1 MNRKLIS
8 KAISDIDDSYIAEA
22 MSPPVANADHAP
34 ERTSKMGKYE
44 NRNSGNHSRRL
55 LALVLAAC
63 LIFAL
68 AVTAYAANWFGI
80 RELFRT
86 YYIELPEAAEPY
98 IQQETA
104 AAEVEEGWS
113 CSITES
119 LSDSS
124 TVMATVTIRGGD
136 KYIVAPTDAD
146 PNGSVGVIGI
156 AGEQTLSEY
165 AASQGK
171 KLLLVGASI
180 IKVGDE
186 EIGGGSQR
194 MENISESEMVI
205 LTRVSKTVSAPNL
218 EGVCLVYAHE
228 EGSNETQR
236 VELPFVL
243 SEAPATSE
251 EMVYHPLNPNA
262 IPGLTFGDMTI
273 TETPLGYNIR
283 MPANVTDWEAR
294 RNIMK
299 VEIEGLTYGEGGAF
313 MEDETGNC
321 YFEAFMCQGTLEGIL
336 FVHYYDCDKQPIGEI
351 EFRKVI
357 YP

>member
-1 MNRKLIS
+1 MKGQKVMKGLSFINPKYIHEGEFESISTPEKSTHSHRKLI
-8 KAISDIDDSYIAEA
+8 
-22 MSPPVANADHAP
+22 
-34 ERTSKMGKYE
+34 
-44 NRNSGNHSRRL
+44 
-55 LALVLAAC
+55 ALILAAC
-63 LIFAL
+63 LVFSL
-68 AVTAYAANWFGI
+68 AATAYAANLFGI

-86 YYIELPEAAEPY
+86 YYRELPETAEPY

-104 AAEVEEGWS
+104 ATEAEEGWS
-113 CSITES
+113 CAITES

-124 TVMATVTIRGGD
+124 TVMATVTIRGGN

-156 AGEQTLSEY
+156 ASEQTLSEY

-180 IKVGDE
+180 LKVGDE

-194 MENISESEMVI
+194 MENISESEMII
-205 LTRVSKTVSAPNL
+205 LTQVSKTVSASSL
-218 EGVCLVYAHE
+218 EAVCLVYARE
-228 EGSNETQR
+228 EGSNEVQR

-251 EMVYHPLNPNA
+251 EMVYHPLNFNA
-262 IPGLTFGDMTI
+262 IPGLTFGDMTV

-283 MPANVTDWEAR
+283 MPATVTDQEASY
-294 RNIMK
+294 NIMK
-299 VEIEGLTYGEGGAF
+299 VEIEGLTYGEGSHGS
-313 MEDETGNC
+313 EDDGNW
-321 YFEAFMCQGTLEGIL
+321 YFDAYMCQGTLGDIL
-336 FVHYYDCDKQPIGEI
+336 IVHYYDWDRQPIGEI

-357 YP
+357 H

>member
-1 MNRKLIS
+1 MKGLSFINPKYIHEGEFDSISAPEKSTHSHRKLAVLI
-8 KAISDIDDSYIAEA
+8 
-22 MSPPVANADHAP
+22 
-34 ERTSKMGKYE
+34 
-44 NRNSGNHSRRL
+44 
-55 LALVLAAC
+55 LAAC
-63 LIFAL
+63 LVFSL
-68 AVTAYAANWFGI
+68 AAAAYAANLFGI

-86 YYIELPEAAEPY
+86 PYRELPETAVAY

-113 CSITES
+113 CAITES
-119 LSDSS
+119 LCDNS

-146 PNGSVGVIGI
+146 PDQSVGIIGI

-180 IKVGDE
+180 LKVGDE

-205 LTRVSKTVSAPNL
+205 LTRCNKTVSASNP
-218 EGVCLVYAHE
+218 EAVCLVYARE
-228 EGSNETQR
+228 EDSNEVQR

-243 SEAPATSE
+243 SEAPAASE
-251 EMVYHPLNPNA
+251 GETYHPLNPNA
-262 IPGLTFGDMTI
+262 IPGLTVRDMTV

-283 MPANVTDWEAR
+283 ISAIVTDQEASY
-294 RNIMK
+294 NIMK
-299 VEIEGLTYGEGGAF
+299 VEIEGLTYGEGSHGS
-313 MEDETGNC
+313 EDDGNW
-321 YFEAFMCQGTLEGIL
+321 YFDAYMCQGTLGDIL
-336 FVHYYDCDKQPIGEI
+336 IVHYYDCDKQPIGEI

-357 YP
+357 YPYP

>member
-1 MNRKLIS
+1 MKGQKVMKGLSFINPKYIHEGEFDSISAPEKSTHSHRKLAVLI
-8 KAISDIDDSYIAEA
+8 
-22 MSPPVANADHAP
+22 
-34 ERTSKMGKYE
+34 
-44 NRNSGNHSRRL
+44 
-55 LALVLAAC
+55 LAAC
-63 LIFAL
+63 LVFSL
-68 AVTAYAANWFGI
+68 AAAAYAANLFGI

-86 YYIELPEAAEPY
+86 PYRELPEAAAAY

-104 AAEVEEGWS
+104 ATEAEEGWS
-113 CSITES
+113 CAITDS
-119 LSDSS
+119 LCDNS

-146 PNGSVGVIGI
+146 PDQSVGIIGI

-165 AASQGK
+165 AAAQGK

-180 IKVGDE
+180 LKVGDE
-186 EIGGGSQR
+186 EISGGSQR

-205 LTRVSKTVSAPNL
+205 LTKCSKTVSASNP
-218 EGVCLVYAHE
+218 EAVCLVYARE
-228 EGSNETQR
+228 EDSNEVQR

-251 EMVYHPLNPNA
+251 GEAYHPLNPNA
-262 IPGLTFGDMTI
+262 IPGLIVRDMTV

-283 MPANVTDWEAR
+283 MPATVTDQEASY
-294 RNIMK
+294 NIMK
-299 VEIEGLTYGEGGAF
+299 VEIEGLTYGEGSHGS
-313 MEDETGNC
+313 EDDGNW
-321 YFEAFMCQGTLEGIL
+321 YFDAYMCQGTLEGIL
-336 FVHYYDCDKQPIGEI
+336 VVHYYDCDKQPIGEI

>member
-1 MNRKLIS
+1 MKGQKVMKGLSFINPKYIHEGEFGSISAPEKSTHSHRKLAVLI
-8 KAISDIDDSYIAEA
+8 
-22 MSPPVANADHAP
+22 
-34 ERTSKMGKYE
+34 
-44 NRNSGNHSRRL
+44 
-55 LALVLAAC
+55 LAAC
-63 LIFAL
+63 LVFSL
-68 AVTAYAANWFGI
+68 AVAAYAANLFGI

-86 YYIELPEAAEPY
+86 PYRELPETAVAY

-113 CSITES
+113 CAITES
-119 LSDSS
+119 LCDNS

-146 PNGSVGVIGI
+146 PDQSVGIIGI

-165 AASQGK
+165 AAAQGK

-180 IKVGDE
+180 LKVGDE

-205 LTRVSKTVSAPNL
+205 LTRCSKTVSASSL
-218 EGVCLVYAHE
+218 EAVCLVYARE
-228 EGSNETQR
+228 EGSNDVQR

-243 SEAPATSE
+243 SEAPTASE
-251 EMVYHPLNPNA
+251 GEAYHPLNPNA
-262 IPGLTFGDMTI
+262 IPGLTVRDMTV

-283 MPANVTDWEAR
+283 MPATVTDQEASY
-294 RNIMK
+294 NIMK
-299 VEIEGLTYGEGGAF
+299 VEIEGLTYGEGSHGS
-313 MEDETGNC
+313 EDDGNW
-321 YFEAFMCQGTLEGIL
+321 YFDAYMCQGTLEGIL
-336 FVHYYDCDKQPIGEI
+336 VVHYYDCDKQPIGEI

>member
-1 MNRKLIS
+1 MKGLSFINPKYIHEGEFDSISAPEKSTHSHRKLAVLI
-8 KAISDIDDSYIAEA
+8 
-22 MSPPVANADHAP
+22 
-34 ERTSKMGKYE
+34 
-44 NRNSGNHSRRL
+44 
-55 LALVLAAC
+55 LAAC
-63 LIFAL
+63 LVFSL
-68 AVTAYAANWFGI
+68 AAAAYAANLFGI

-86 YYIELPEAAEPY
+86 PYRELPETAVAY

-113 CSITES
+113 CAITES
-119 LSDSS
+119 LCDNS

-146 PNGSVGVIGI
+146 PDQSVGIIGI

-180 IKVGDE
+180 LKVGDE

-205 LTRVSKTVSAPNL
+205 LTKCSKTVSASNP
-218 EGVCLVYAHE
+218 EAVCLVYARE
-228 EGSNETQR
+228 EDSNEVQR

-251 EMVYHPLNPNA
+251 GEAYHPLNPNA
-262 IPGLTFGDMTI
+262 IPGLIVRDMTV

-283 MPANVTDWEAR
+283 MPATVTDQEASY
-294 RNIMK
+294 NIMK
-299 VEIEGLTYGEGGAF
+299 VEIEGLTYGEGSHGS
-313 MEDETGNC
+313 EDDGNW
-321 YFEAFMCQGTLEGIL
+321 YFDAYMCQGTLGDIL
-336 FVHYYDCDKQPIGEI
+336 IVHYYDCDKQPIGEI

>member
-1 MNRKLIS
+1 MKGQKVMKGLSFINPKYIHEGEFDSISAPEKSTHSHRKL
-8 KAISDIDDSYIAEA
+8 
-22 MSPPVANADHAP
+22 VA
-34 ERTSKMGKYE
+34 
-44 NRNSGNHSRRL
+44 L
-55 LALVLAAC
+55 ILAAC
-63 LIFAL
+63 LVFAL
-68 AVTAYAANWFGI
+68 AVTAYAANLFGV

-86 YYIELPEAAEPY
+86 YYRELPEAAEPY

-104 AAEVEEGWS
+104 AAEAEEGWS
-113 CSITES
+113 CAITES

-136 KYIVAPTDAD
+136 RYIVAPTDASPD
-146 PNGSVGVIGI
+146 DSVGIIGI

-165 AASQGK
+165 AAARGK

-180 IKVGDE
+180 LKVGDE

-205 LTRVSKTVSAPNL
+205 LTQVSKRVSAPNL
-218 EGVCLVYAHE
+218 EAVCLVYALE
-228 EGSNETQR
+228 EGSNEVQR

-243 SEAPATSE
+243 SEAPATRE
-251 EMVYHPLNPNA
+251 EMVWHPLRPNA
-262 IPGLTFGDMTI
+262 IPGLTFGDMTV

-283 MPANVTDWEAR
+283 MPATVTDWEAR

-321 YFEAFMCQGTLEGIL
+321 YFEANMCQGTLEGIL
-336 FVHYYDCDKQPIGEI
+336 FVHFYDCDKQPIGEI

-357 YP
+357 H

>member
-1 MNRKLIS
+1 MKGLSFINPKYIHEGEFDSISAPEKSTHSHRKLAVLI
-8 KAISDIDDSYIAEA
+8 
-22 MSPPVANADHAP
+22 
-34 ERTSKMGKYE
+34 
-44 NRNSGNHSRRL
+44 
-55 LALVLAAC
+55 LAAC
-63 LIFAL
+63 LVFSL
-68 AVTAYAANWFGI
+68 AVTAYAANLFGI

-86 YYIELPEAAEPY
+86 PYRELPETAEPY

-104 AAEVEEGWS
+104 AAEAEEGWS
-113 CSITES
+113 CAITES
-119 LSDSS
+119 LCDAS

-146 PNGSVGVIGI
+146 PDQSVGIIGI

-180 IKVGDE
+180 LKVGDE

-205 LTRVSKTVSAPNL
+205 LTQVSKTVSASNP
-218 EGVCLVYAHE
+218 EAVCLVYARE
-228 EGSNETQR
+228 EGSNEVQR

-243 SEAPATSE
+243 SEAPAASE
-251 EMVYHPLNPNA
+251 GEVYHPLNPNA
-262 IPGLTFGDMTI
+262 IPGLTVRDMTV

-283 MPANVTDWEAR
+283 MRATVTDQEASY
-294 RNIMK
+294 NIMK
-299 VEIEGLTYGEGGAF
+299 VEIEGLTYGEGSHGS
-313 MEDETGNC
+313 EDDGNW
-321 YFEAFMCQGTLEGIL
+321 YFDAYMCQGTLGGIL
-336 FVHYYDCDKQPIGEI
+336 IVHYYDCDKQPIGEM

-357 YP
+357 IN

>member
-1 MNRKLIS
+1 MKGRKVMKGLSFIDPKFIHEGEFESIPAPKKSAHSHRKLI
-8 KAISDIDDSYIAEA
+8 
-22 MSPPVANADHAP
+22 
-34 ERTSKMGKYE
+34 
-44 NRNSGNHSRRL
+44 
-55 LALVLAAC
+55 ALILAAC
-63 LIFAL
+63 LVFSL
-68 AVTAYAANWFGI
+68 AAAAYAANLFGI

-86 YYIELPEAAEPY
+86 PYRELPETAVAY

-113 CSITES
+113 CAITES
-119 LSDSS
+119 LCDNS

-146 PNGSVGVIGI
+146 PDQSVGIIGI

-165 AASQGK
+165 AAAQGK

-180 IKVGDE
+180 LKVGDE
-186 EIGGGSQR
+186 EISGGSQR

-205 LTRVSKTVSAPNL
+205 LTKCSKTVSASNP
-218 EGVCLVYAHE
+218 EAVCLVYARE
-228 EGSNETQR
+228 EDSNEVQR

-251 EMVYHPLNPNA
+251 GEAYHPLNPNA
-262 IPGLTFGDMTI
+262 IPGLIVRDMTV

-283 MPANVTDWEAR
+283 MPATVTDQEASY
-294 RNIMK
+294 NIMK
-299 VEIEGLTYGEGGAF
+299 VEIEGLTYGEGSHGS
-313 MEDETGNC
+313 EDDGNW
-321 YFEAFMCQGTLEGIL
+321 YFDAYMCQGTLGDIL
-336 FVHYYDCDKQPIGEI
+336 IVHYYDCDKQPIGEI

>member
-1 MNRKLIS
+1 MTGLS
-8 KAISDIDDSYIAEA
+8 YIDQTYIAE
-22 MSPPVANADHAP
+22 SEGVAAEKIQRKKALP
-34 ERTSKMGKYE
+34 RVFLIAALIALMLLLMGC
-44 NRNSGNHSRRL
+44 GI
-55 LALVLAAC
+55 V
-63 LIFAL
+63 
-68 AVTAYAANWFGI
+68 YAANLFGI

-86 YYIELPEAAEPY
+86 PYRELPETAEAF

-104 AAEVEEGWS
+104 AAEAEEGWS
-113 CSITES
+113 CAITES
-119 LSDSS
+119 LSDNS

-146 PNGSVGVIGI
+146 PDQSVGIIGI

-180 IKVGDE
+180 LKVGDE

-194 MENISESEMVI
+194 MENVSESEMVI
-205 LTRVSKTVSAPNL
+205 LTQCTKTVSASNL
-218 EGVCLVYAHE
+218 EAVCLVYARE
-228 EGSNETQR
+228 EGSNDVQR

-243 SEAPATSE
+243 SEAPAASE
-251 EMVYHPLNPNA
+251 GVVYHPLKPDA
-262 IPGLTFGDMTI
+262 IPGLTFGDMAV

-283 MPANVTDWEAR
+283 MPATVTDWEAR

-313 MEDETGNC
+313 IENETGDY
-321 YFEAFMCQGTLEGIL
+321 YFEAFMCQGTLGDIL
-336 FVHYYDCDKQPIGEI
+336 VVHYYDCDKLPIGEI

-357 YP
+357 Q

>member
-1 MNRKLIS
+1 M
-8 KAISDIDDSYIAEA
+8 
-22 MSPPVANADHAP
+22 MPP
-34 ERTSKMGKYE
+34 
-44 NRNSGNHSRRL
+44 
-55 LALVLAAC
+55 LVFSLAA
-63 LIFAL
+63 
-68 AVTAYAANWFGI
+68 TAYAANLFGI

-86 YYIELPEAAEPY
+86 YYRELPETAEAF

-104 AAEVEEGWS
+104 AAKAEEGWS
-113 CSITES
+113 CAITES
-119 LSDSS
+119 LSDNS

-136 KYIVAPTDAD
+136 KYIVAPTDANPD
-146 PNGSVGVIGI
+146 GSARVIGI

-180 IKVGDE
+180 LKVGDE

-194 MENISESEMVI
+194 MENVSESEMVI
-205 LTRVSKTVSAPNL
+205 LTQCTKTVSASNL
-218 EGVCLVYAHE
+218 EAVCLVYARE
-228 EGSNETQR
+228 EGSNDVQR

-243 SEAPATSE
+243 SEAPAASE
-251 EMVYHPLNPNA
+251 GVVYHPLKPDA
-262 IPGLTFGDMTI
+262 IPGLTFGDMAV

-283 MPANVTDWEAR
+283 MPATVTDWEAR

-313 MEDETGNC
+313 MENETGNY
-321 YFEAFMCQGTLEGIL
+321 YFEAFMCQGTLGDIL
-336 FVHYYDCDKQPIGEI
+336 VVHYYDWDKQPVGDI

-357 YP
+357 Q

>member
-1 MNRKLIS
+1 MKGQKVMKGLSFINPKYIHEGEFDSISAPEKSTHSHRKLAVLI
-8 KAISDIDDSYIAEA
+8 
-22 MSPPVANADHAP
+22 
-34 ERTSKMGKYE
+34 
-44 NRNSGNHSRRL
+44 
-55 LALVLAAC
+55 LAAC
-63 LIFAL
+63 LVFSL
-68 AVTAYAANWFGI
+68 AAAAYAANLFGI

-86 YYIELPEAAEPY
+86 PYRELPETAVAY

-113 CSITES
+113 CAITES
-119 LSDSS
+119 LCDNS

-146 PNGSVGVIGI
+146 PDQSVGIIRI

-165 AASQGK
+165 AAAQGK

-180 IKVGDE
+180 LKVGDE
-186 EIGGGSQR
+186 EISGGSQR

-205 LTRVSKTVSAPNL
+205 LTRCSKTVSASNL
-218 EGVCLVYAHE
+218 EAVCLVYARE
-228 EGSNETQR
+228 EDSNDVQR

-243 SEAPATSE
+243 SEAPAASE
-251 EMVYHPLNPNA
+251 GEAYHPLNPNA
-262 IPGLTFGDMTI
+262 IPGLTVRDMTV

-283 MPANVTDWEAR
+283 MPATVIDQEASY
-294 RNIMK
+294 NIMK
-299 VEIEGLTYGEGGAF
+299 VEIEGLTYGEGSHGS
-313 MEDETGNC
+313 EDDGNW
-321 YFEAFMCQGTLEGIL
+321 YFEAYMCQGTLGDIL
-336 FVHYYDCDKQPIGEI
+336 IVHYYDCDKQPIGEI

>member
-1 MNRKLIS
+1 MKGLSFINPKYIHEGEFDSISASEKSTHSHRKL
-8 KAISDIDDSYIAEA
+8 A
-22 MSPPVANADHAP
+22 
-34 ERTSKMGKYE
+34 
-44 NRNSGNHSRRL
+44 
-55 LALVLAAC
+55 ALILDACLVFSLAA
-63 LIFAL
+63 
-68 AVTAYAANWFGI
+68 TAYAANLFGI

-86 YYIELPEAAEPY
+86 YYRELPETAEAF

-104 AAEVEEGWS
+104 AAKAEEGWS
-113 CSITES
+113 CAITES
-119 LSDSS
+119 LSDNS

-136 KYIVAPTDAD
+136 KYIVAPTDANPD
-146 PNGSVGVIGI
+146 GSARVIGI

-180 IKVGDE
+180 LKVGDE

-194 MENISESEMVI
+194 MENVSESEMVI
-205 LTRVSKTVSAPNL
+205 LTQCTKTVSASNL
-218 EGVCLVYAHE
+218 EAVCLVYARE
-228 EGSNETQR
+228 EGSNDVQR

-243 SEAPATSE
+243 SEAPAASE
-251 EMVYHPLNPNA
+251 GVVYHPLKPDA
-262 IPGLTFGDMTI
+262 IPGLTFGDMAV

-283 MPANVTDWEAR
+283 MPATVTDWEAR

-313 MEDETGNC
+313 IENETGDY
-321 YFEAFMCQGTLEGIL
+321 YFEAFMCQGTLGDIL
-336 FVHYYDCDKQPIGEI
+336 VVHYYDCDKLPIGEI

-357 YP
+357 Q

>member
-1 MNRKLIS
+1 MNRELIS
-8 KAISDIDDSYIAEA
+8 KALSNIDSAYIEE
-22 MSPPVANADHAP
+22 SLTVPEEVRYTP

-44 NRNSGNHSRRL
+44 NRSGGNHSRRW
-55 LALVLAAC
+55 LAIMLAAC

-68 AVTAYAANWFGI
+68 AVTAYAVNLFGI

-86 YYIELPEAAEPY
+86 YYRELPEAAEPY

-104 AAEVEEGWS
+104 AAEAEEDWS
-113 CSITES
+113 CVITES

-146 PNGSVGVIGI
+146 PDGSVGVIGI
-156 AGEQTLSEY
+156 SGEQTLSEY

-180 IKVGDE
+180 LKVGDE

-205 LTRVSKTVSAPNL
+205 LTQASKTLSASNL
-218 EGVCLVYAHE
+218 EALCLVYARE
-228 EGSNETQR
+228 EGSDEVQR
-236 VELPFVL
+236 VELPLVL

-251 EMVYHPLNPNA
+251 EMAYHPLTPNA
-262 IPGLTFGDMTI
+262 IPGLTFGDMTV

-283 MPANVTDWEAR
+283 MPATVTDWEDR

-299 VEIEGLTYGEGGAF
+299 VEIEGLTYGEGGGF

-321 YFEAFMCQGTLEGIL
+321 YFEAFMCQGTLGDIL
-336 FVHYYDCDKQPIGEI
+336 IVHYYDCDKQPIGEI

-357 YP
+357 HS